1 MTTQII
7 CMTAFFKIICQENA
21 RISKIGIHQFMTKD
35 FGVGGGEGLVFII
48 KLKINFIFR
57 ALFEIVL
64 INQQIKNAINLRP
77 ITAINFHF

>member
-1 MTTQII
+1 
-7 CMTAFFKIICQENA
+7 MTAFFKIICQENA